1 MSEKEVTTGTDAM
14 MEESDTRDRE
24 QLLQEIEDLKKKL
37 AQEQQNNA
45 KYIAALNKTAKVT
58 LTEPSTTNNDHAV
71 DDIEVT
77 VEHYSM
83 RKAVMTDD
91 TDEASRLGEVK
102 DNSAMKPLHKS
113 DRSLNSTKSS
123 LRNSDYL
130 ETPNVIVPHEGPE
143 ITAIQEE
150 TQCIKKRAVEAKRNQ
165 TKSIKDR
172 FIEVSKY
179 LISFALLIFSI
190 VMVMGCI
197 FKEESQAATYSIH
210 PVGAFFLFWF
220 LVFWLVF
227 IEGGQGCIVGLQPIN
242 RDKYYESHLVS
253 HQVTELAYRGD
264 NLERYIVGRQF
275 LVVLVI
281 FLINTSG
288 SAIKGADPFGLP
300 KVVNDIF
307 LGNGLAMMIT
317 TIVIG
322 QLTSQINAA
331 VCLLDFINNYLI
343 LFTTHLSLWIEFSG
357 LLHSVYAVQIL
368 FTKLTGAE
376 SASNGLERTTA
387 EKIFFWAKVLMSTII
402 LGFCLAVTLQ
412 AILDENSGM
421 WKGVPTWA
429 SIVIFITL
437 MCLAGLMEGMQIA
450 AFALLNVP
458 EEELKKHSVAHT
470 NCQLMFAGSN
480 LQSFLI
486 GRQIFVASLN
496 FIVARIASIAGPED
510 YSIFGASPSLQFFYN
525 TGLLGSVVL
534 TIIGSLIWRII
545 ASSCPLPFMSNPIIY
560 VIIRMCLLLEES
572 GLFASTWGL
581 AFLHKKFAGF
591 QPDEVY
597 LREAEPQDES
607 V

>member
-1 MSEKEVTTGTDAM
+1 MNEKEVT

-24 QLLQEIEDLKKKL
+24 QLLQEIEELKKQL
-37 AQEQQNNA
+37 AQEQQNSA
-45 KYIAALNKTAKVT
+45 KYMAALNERAEVK
-58 LTEPSTTNNDHAV
+58 LTEPLTTD
-71 DDIEVT
+71 DDIE
-77 VEHYSM
+77 EGAIENHSIS
-83 RKAVMTDD
+83 KATTSDD
-91 TDEASRLGEVK
+91 TDEASGGE
-102 DNSAMKPLHKS
+102 NQAISAMKPLHKS
-113 DRSLNSTKSS
+113 DRSFHSAKSS

-165 TKSIKDR
+165 AKSIKDR
-172 FIEVSKY
+172 FIELCKY

-197 FKEESQAATYSIH
+197 FTEQSQAATYNIH
-210 PVGAFFLFWF
+210 PLGAFFLFWF

-242 RDKYYESHLVS
+242 RDKYYDSHLVS

-288 SAIKGADPFGLP
+288 SAIEGADPFELP
-300 KVVNDIF
+300 KIVNDIF

-368 FTKLTGAE
+368 FTKLTGTQNE
-376 SASNGLERTTA
+376 SSVIERTTA
-387 EKIFFWAKVLMSTII
+387 EKIFFWGRVLMSIII

-429 SIVIFITL
+429 SIIIFITL

-470 NCQLMFAGSN
+470 NCQLMFTGSN

-486 GRQIFVASLN
+486 GRQIFVACLN

-510 YSIFGASPSLQFFYN
+510 YAIFGASPSLQFFYN

-560 VIIRMCLLLEES
+560 VIIRMCLLLEAS
-572 GLFASTWGL
+572 GLFASSWGL

-597 LREAEPQDES
+597 LREAVPQDES